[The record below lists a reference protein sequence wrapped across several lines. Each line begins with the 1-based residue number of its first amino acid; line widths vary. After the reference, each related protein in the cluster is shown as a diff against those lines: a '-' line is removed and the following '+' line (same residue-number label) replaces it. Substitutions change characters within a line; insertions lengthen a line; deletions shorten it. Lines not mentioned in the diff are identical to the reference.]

1 MAIELKGDFIGFS
14 FNGYRS
20 EDLGIVRV
28 SDGSRYNED
37 LLPTAQDKT
46 VQVPGG
52 DGFYYFGSD
61 YTQKPLTIPIAFD
74 NLSEE
79 DFSRLSRVFGTKDL
93 GPLIF
98 DERPYKYYMAKAN
111 KPQLKYICFEEKG
124 KGRVYKGEGTLTFT
138 CYYPFGK
145 SVYKFLNEYGLGE
158 EVIPDWYA
166 ASRIKS
172 SQGNYDKV
180 LTDGSILVYNAGDLE
195 ADFILE
201 IGSTTNAAN
210 VTIPNFDITLTTSDG
225 IVNST
230 LGILKFRSFTLQDG
244 ENSFQINTKTN
255 LIEGLKD
262 GALTGRLYNK
272 HLIGGDF
279 FKIPA
284 DTKDYKIQINSSGN
298 VSLKGISYNY
308 IYY

>member
-138 CYYPFGK
+138 CYYPFARSAQTYGGTSS
-145 SVYKFLNEYGLGE
+145 SVIDPVEGDVPTPFKLVIDFSNSTDLTPHSKLSSFTVNSNTITFEPAIKVEKNDVLVWDSKVGL
-158 EVIPDWYA
+158 V
-166 ASRIKS
+166 KK
-172 SQGNYDKV
+172 GN
-180 LTDGSILVYNAGDLE
+180 
-195 ADFILE
+195 
-201 IGSTTNAAN
+201 
-210 VTIPNFDITLTTSDG
+210 TICPYSGRG
-225 IVNST
+225 IVNLEPGTDVAISAEGT
-230 LGILKFRSFTLQDG
+230 SLGDHY
-244 ENSFQINTKTN
+244 N
-255 LIEGLKD
+255 LSISYKY
-262 GALTGRLYNK
+262 LYN
-272 HLIGGDF
+272 
-279 FKIPA
+279 
-284 DTKDYKIQINSSGN
+284 
-298 VSLKGISYNY
+298 
-308 IYY
+308 